1 MSVTISTAKVN
12 SIAQRKGLPR
22 WLEFLLALISLILLL
37 PLLLVVAV
45 IVKLTSKGPV
55 LFRQERVGRFGKNFM
70 LYKFRTMRVGNR
82 GPQVTIKKDNRITWI
97 GNILRKTKL
106 DELPELWNIVRGD
119 LSIVG
124 PRPEVPNYVSLAN
137 PLWQEVLQVRPG
149 ITDTVTL
156 RLRNEE
162 EMLAAAKDP
171 EQYYLDVLQPEKLK
185 GYLSYLQNRSLKS
198 DLWVIKETFVAIVFP
213 FESPPPGI
221 EEEHTQTENQQQK
234 SFIADVFN
242 FGRIKVIADFVILV
256 LAFIVSYL
264 LRFEFVIPK
273 EIYRDVFIQTVMVV
287 MLEYFILYISNI
299 RKFIWRYISLAELST
314 FVRAAI
320 FSAVPLIILR
330 LTLSYSWHELRI
342 PLSVILMNSI
352 YAFGGL
358 MGIRIFRR
366 LMFERYEKRKISAR
380 TLSDNRKPVFLIGAG
395 RAGQMA
401 AREITLRGDSNFE
414 IKGFIDDDISKQ
426 GKVILGIKV
435 CGTTKDLSRLT
446 KEMNVDNAILT
457 IAHAPA
463 EELQR
468 IVEICDEAELNL
480 RIMPGLYKLIDDH
493 AGHKKIVDAKAEA

>member
-1 MSVTISTAKVN
+1 MSATVSTTKVN
-12 SIAQRKGLPR
+12 SIAQHKGLPR
-22 WLEFLLALISLILLL
+22 WLEFFLASGALILLL

-45 IVKLTSKGPV
+45 IVKLTSRGPV
-55 LFRQERVGRFGKNFM
+55 LFQQERVGRFGKNFT
-70 LYKFRTMRVGNR
+70 LYKFRTMRVGNA

-124 PRPEVPNYVSLAN
+124 PRPEVPKYVSLDN
-137 PLWQEVLQVRPG
+137 PLWQEVLQARPG

-171 EQYYLDVLQPEKLK
+171 EQYYMDVLQPEKLK
-185 GYLSYLQNRSLKS
+185 GYLSYLQNRTFKS

-213 FESPPPGI
+213 FEAPPPKI
-221 EEEHTQTENQQQK
+221 EEDHTQTETQQQK
-234 SFIADVFN
+234 SFIAKVFS
-242 FGRIKVIADFVILV
+242 FGRLKVAVDITILI
-256 LAFIVSYL
+256 LAFIISYL
-264 LRFEFVIPK
+264 LRFEFVIPR
-273 EIYRDVFIQTVMVV
+273 EIYGYVFIQTVMVV
-287 MLEYFILYISNI
+287 TLEYSILYISNI

-314 FVRAAI
+314 FIRAAI

-330 LTLSYSWHELRI
+330 LTLSHSWHELRV

-352 YAFGGL
+352 YGFGGL

-366 LMFERYEKRKISAR
+366 LMYERYEKRRISAKA
-380 TLSDNRKPVFLIGAG
+380 LSNNRKPVFLIGAG

-401 AREITLRGDSNFE
+401 AREIKGRGDSNFE
-414 IKGFIDDDISKQ
+414 IKGFIDDDNSKQ

-435 CGTTKDLSRLT
+435 CGTTKDLPRLT
-446 KEMNVDNAILT
+446 KEMNIDNAILT

-468 IVEICDEAELNL
+468 IVEICGEAELNL

-493 AGHKKIVDAKAEA
+493 AEHKKVVDAKAEA